1 MFQIRELS
9 SSASRSYRKK
19 STDISWWQVKTV
31 MLAGWGSFAGPREQ
45 VWVSGGPSTI
55 VNHVSFSRSSE
66 LKGPCKEHGAGKQR
80 AFSALRGV

>member
-31 MLAGWGSFAGPREQ
+31 MLAGGKLCWAQGTGLGLRRSL
-45 VWVSGGPSTI
+45 
-55 VNHVSFSRSSE
+55 HCCKSRIILPLIE

-80 AFSALRGV
+80 ALSALRGV